1 MKQNILIFSPREV
14 NATKGGIERVSET
27 LAKNLMLNGYN
38 VVFLSVERTGSQDY
52 HCVAPQYFIRDHDNV
67 QWILEIVRKHDIR
80 LIINQMS
87 LFNYCPKSSLPAYIK
102 VITVMHDS
110 YYAMYERLELNI
122 FRRWNWKRV
131 IKDSLCSTY
140 EQSDRI
146 VVFFKPFID
155 EYRFFCPYIKE
166 EKFVVIPNFN
176 SFENPKPSP
185 KERKLL
191 WVGRHAEWHKRPTD
205 MLKVWSILEN
215 QFPDWSID
223 IVGDGPDGGRVRELQ
238 KSLKL
243 VRCTIHGC
251 IEPESF
257 YKVASI
263 VCMTSAFESFGMI
276 LTEGMQFGC
285 VPFAYDSC
293 TAIRNLIHD
302 NHNGILVTPFDVDE
316 YARKLAAV
324 MSDEETWAK
333 FSEVTDHFVEKYDS
347 KNVFPQWLK
356 LIDSL

>member
-27 LAKNLMLNGYN
+27 LAKNLMLNGYG
-38 VVFLSVERTGSQDY
+38 VVFMSVERTGNQDY
-52 HCVAPQYFIRDHDNV
+52 HCVAPQYFTRDSDNV

-87 LFNYCPKSSLPAYIK
+87 FFKYCPKSSLPDYIK
-102 VITVMHDS
+102 VVTVMHDS
-110 YYAMYERLELNI
+110 YYAMYQRLELNS

-131 IKDSLCSTY
+131 IKGSLCSTY

-155 EYRFFCPYIKE
+155 EYRFFCPYLKE

-176 SFENPKPSP
+176 SFENPKPSS

-191 WVGRHAEWHKRPTD
+191 WVGRHAEWNKRPTD
-205 MLKVWSILEN
+205 ILKVWSILEN

-223 IVGDGPDGGRVRELQ
+223 VLGDGPDGDRIRELQ
-238 KSLKL
+238 KTLNL

-251 IEPESF
+251 KDPRSF

-285 VPFAYDSC
+285 VPVAYGSC
-293 TAIRNLIHD
+293 TAIRNLIQD
-302 NHNGILVTPFDVDE
+302 KYNGILVTPFDVDE

-324 MSDEETWAK
+324 MSDEETCAML
-333 FSEVTDHFVEKYDS
+333 SEVATHSVEKFDP
-347 KNVFPQWLK
+347 KNVFPLWLK
-356 LIDSL
+356 LIGSL

>member
-155 EYRFFCPYIKE
+155 EYRFFCPYLKE
-166 EKFVVIPNFN
+166 EKFVVK
-176 SFENPKPSP
+176 ESP
-185 KERKLL
+185 CADGKYRPTTYATKKGLEYIRKLL
-191 WVGRHAEWHKRPTD
+191 RKDGYYNAE
-205 MLKVWSILEN
+205 
-215 QFPDWSID
+215 
-223 IVGDGPDGGRVRELQ
+223 
-238 KSLKL
+238 
-243 VRCTIHGC
+243 
-251 IEPESF
+251 
-257 YKVASI
+257 VA
-263 VCMTSAFESFGMI
+263 
-276 LTEGMQFGC
+276 
-285 VPFAYDSC
+285 
-293 TAIRNLIHD
+293 
-302 NHNGILVTPFDVDE
+302 
-316 YARKLAAV
+316 
-324 MSDEETWAK
+324 
-333 FSEVTDHFVEKYDS
+333 
-347 KNVFPQWLK
+347 
-356 LIDSL
+356 